1 MGHSCRLLLVLLLIP
16 FPAFSGQSTAP
27 PQLRPRP
34 PAALKEPPGGTGH
47 RITLDVQVAD
57 RSHEAVHGLQQQD
70 FTVLDDGKPQDIL
83 SFIAVNGGMPSTTA
97 LPIELVLVI
106 DAVNTPFDSLTY
118 ERGEVK
124 KFLLQNGGQLPLPVS
139 LIIFSD
145 AGTKVQNAA
154 SRDGKVLAALYEQ
167 YEFRLRD
174 ITRSQGFHGATER
187 FDTSLKTL
195 NSLAEYEKSRPGRKL
210 MIWFSPGWPMLSG
223 SGVQLSH
230 HDQRYLFNSIVVLS
244 SALRQARITLYSIDP
259 LGLADAGGIRMEYYK
274 EFLDGITSPSQ
285 AVAGDLGLQVLAI
298 QSGGRVFNGGI
309 DLPTAIRS
317 CAADADA
324 FYALSFDARPANE
337 ADQYHSLTVVVN
349 KPGITVR
356 TRTGYYAQP

>member
-1 MGHSCRLLLVLLLIP
+1 MGHSCRLLLVLFLIP
-16 FPAFSGQSTAP
+16 VPVFSGQSTAP
-27 PQLRPRP
+27 PQLRRRP
-34 PAALKEPPGGTGH
+34 TTTPKEPPGGTGH
-47 RITLDVQVAD
+47 RITLDVQVTD
-57 RSHEAVHGLQQQD
+57 QSGGGVRGLQQQD
-70 FTVLDDGKPQDIL
+70 FTVLDDKKPQDVL
-83 SFIAVNGGMPSTTA
+83 SFDAVAGGIGST
-97 LPIELVLVI
+97 PEVPVEIVLVI
-106 DAVNTPFDSLTY
+106 DAVNTPFESLMH

-145 AGTKVQNAA
+145 AGTKVQNAP
-154 SRDGKVLAALYEQ
+154 SRDGKVLAALYDL

-174 ITRSQGFHGATER
+174 ITRSQGFQGATER
-187 FDTSLKTL
+187 FDASLKTL

-210 MIWFSPGWPMLSG
+210 MIWFSPGWPMLSA
-223 SGVQLSH
+223 GVQLSH
-230 HDQRYLFNSIVVLS
+230 HDERYLFNSIVVLS
-244 SALRQARITLYSIDP
+244 GALRQARITLYSIDP

-309 DLPTAIRS
+309 DLPKAIRS
-317 CAADADA
+317 CTSDADA
-324 FYALSFDARPANE
+324 FYSLSFDTRPANQE
-337 ADQYHSLTVVVN
+337 DQYHSLRVVIN